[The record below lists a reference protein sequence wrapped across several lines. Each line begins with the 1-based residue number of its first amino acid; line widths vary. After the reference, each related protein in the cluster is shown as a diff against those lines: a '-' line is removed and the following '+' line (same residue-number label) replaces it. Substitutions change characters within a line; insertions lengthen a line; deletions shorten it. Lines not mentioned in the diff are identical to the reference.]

1 MSQEPRPV
9 KRAVRKRRTVLAP
22 SQKYEVYTAILTSS
36 ATYRELAEK
45 YDIDPSTIRTICKKA
60 KEGALDAL
68 AATPGPKGKTVERL
82 ELEQARREIEKLKA
96 TICEQAMELHLER
109 GKDAWG

>member
-1 MSQEPRPV
+1 MFTS
-9 KRAVRKRRTVLAP
+9 
-22 SQKYEVYTAILTSS
+22 ILTSS

-60 KEGALDAL
+60 KEGAIDAL
-68 AATPGPKGKTVERL
+68 AATPGRNGKTATQL

-109 GKDAWG
+109 GKDGWD